1 MLTISNSHRKPRLL
15 NDSQKPEECFI
26 KVFQAIRAQTIQHR
40 NVYIYTS
47 TWDICHT
54 RTYEEQEKFFCKVH
68 IIANGSL
75 KQRLLTPIYT
85 TITYDTKKTPTN
97 RCIFYLVEFYYLK
110 NKWQKQYMR
119 WISVGLL
126 TKNWDCETILKRCL
140 LPRKTL
146 SSCMVIC
153 NCVYIESLM

>member
-85 TITYDTKKTPTN
+85 TITYDTKKNPN
-97 RCIFYLVEFYYLK
+97 
-110 NKWQKQYMR
+110 QQ
-119 WISVGLL
+119 
-126 TKNWDCETILKRCL
+126 
-140 LPRKTL
+140 
-146 SSCMVIC
+146 
-153 NCVYIESLM
+153 VYILFSRVLLLKK